1 MMNEEFKKRFYQY
14 KNGEMSDREMAAF
27 EEELEKL
34 EVYQEL
40 IESEMQDDREWDVG
54 ISPEKQKAILSYGKR
69 KSYLRISVLAVIS
82 TLMILP
88 LCTLGSYLYYGLGE
102 KKAPAIN

>member
-1 MMNEEFKKRFYQY
+1 MNEEFKSVLPIQ
-14 KNGEMSDREMAAF
+14 NGEMSDREMAF

-54 ISPEKQKAILSYGKR
+54 ISPEKQKPFYHTENAN
-69 KSYLRISVLAVIS
+69 RICGFQFSPS
-82 TLMILP
+82 SP
-88 LCTLGSYLYYGLGE
+88 L
-102 KKAPAIN
+102 

>member
-1 MMNEEFKKRFYQY
+1 MT
-14 KNGEMSDREMAAF
+14 AF

-40 IESEMQDDREWDVG
+40 IDSELEDDNDWDLS
-54 ISPEKQKAILSYGKR
+54 ISPEKQKAILAYGKR

-88 LCTLGSYLYYGLGE
+88 LCTLGATSITE
-102 KKAPAIN
+102 WVENTAPAMSLWKLPQSL